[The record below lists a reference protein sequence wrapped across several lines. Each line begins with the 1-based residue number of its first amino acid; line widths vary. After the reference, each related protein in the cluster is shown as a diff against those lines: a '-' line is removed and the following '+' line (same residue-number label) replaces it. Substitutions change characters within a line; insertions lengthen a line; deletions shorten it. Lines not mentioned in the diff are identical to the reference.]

1 MKHEGKKC
9 VCPRE
14 VSRARIITGYFHGF
28 RCSCFERRQM
38 LEFHVTGLSPLDLAH
53 FGLPQPEEEEDG
65 CGQMSPGHKKIHV
78 SPWLLEQIRQ
88 SAALKILGFWDSP
101 EGNGII
107 IPGEHTS
114 PSAISSCPIPRYLR
128 GETNPH
134 LPAPSWNKII
144 TDILFVLRT
153 FRNQRKCH
161 FGCIINNISVYISY

>member
-1 MKHEGKKC
+1 MDSGAPALKGDKC
-9 VCPRE
+9 WNFMSLSCPLWIWHILGFLSQGRRRMD
-14 VSRARIITGYFHGF
+14 VSK
-28 RCSCFERRQM
+28 
-38 LEFHVTGLSPLDLAH
+38 LSRT
-53 FGLPQPEEEEDG
+53 Q
-65 CGQMSPGHKKIHV
+65 KIHV